1 MSPFRHGYLTRPFGE
16 KRVTRGDKK
25 VLGQFGCGAP
35 LHVAFEESFAKVKP
49 SCTDNRKKLF
59 FCPSPFLNAKMV
71 GTCYPPNHFAV
82 EKM

>member
-35 LHVAFEESFAKVKP
+35 LSVEFEESFAKVKP
-49 SCTDNRKKLF
+49 SSALTIEKSFSSVHHLF
-59 FCPSPFLNAKMV
+59 
-71 GTCYPPNHFAV
+71 
-82 EKM
+82 